1 MRGKLSL
8 MPKRI
13 DFTLTTDELKTVKYA
28 IKRDKRPEVRT
39 RAMAIRMLGDGKSP
53 AEVAEF
59 LGVSEPSV
67 YGWWHRWQ
75 AGGVAGLANKP
86 HQPEGRKADAA
97 YLQAMESALE
107 KEPSEY
113 GYEFAIWTRERL
125 RDHLQRET
133 GVKLSLNWLGHL
145 VKAAGYEYRRPK
157 HDLSHL
163 QDQKEKAV
171 AKELLAELKK
181 TSSTPISNFS
191 LWTKRP

>member
-1 MRGKLSL
+1 M
-8 MPKRI
+8 
-13 DFTLTTDELKTVKYA
+13 
-28 IKRDKRPEVRT
+28 
-39 RAMAIRMLGDGKSP
+39 
-53 AEVAEF
+53 
-59 LGVSEPSV
+59 
-67 YGWWHRWQ
+67 
-75 AGGVAGLANKP
+75 AGLANKP

-145 VKAAGYEYRRPK
+145 MKAAGYEYRRPK